1 MIVGKNGNNGD
12 LAYNE
17 TFLMSF
23 TQPTNMY
30 IANRKV
36 QIPCPPCLE
45 FNQWKSGEHEIG
57 INIHGCQPNPKEYR
71 YVNLIGKFN
80 G

>member
-1 MIVGKNGNNGD
+1 MYIFVNYDLLFSAFMIVGKNGNNGD

-30 IANRKV
+30 CIANLKV
-36 QIPCPPCLE
+36 QIPCPP
-45 FNQWKSGEHEIG
+45 
-57 INIHGCQPNPKEYR
+57 
-71 YVNLIGKFN
+71 
-80 G
+80 